1 MYRRYP
7 KPVRLSSPILIMLL
21 LVTGGCSL
29 LPEQIDKTKEWPA
42 SKLYSEAK
50 ESLDDQNYE
59 QAIDYFEKLEARFPF
74 GRYAQQAQLEIAY
87 AYYKYDE
94 PESAIAAADRFI
106 KENPRHPNV
115 DYAWYLKGL
124 VNYNRGATFLDR
136 WLPQDT
142 SERDLSSMRDAY
154 EDFYHLARYYPD
166 SIYTA
171 DAAQRVIH
179 LRNKMARYEIHVA
192 DYYLRRGAYIATTN
206 RSQYV
211 VENFQRTPAVSD
223 ALILM
228 VRAYRKLEMN
238 ELADD
243 ALRVLRTNYPLDPSL
258 EALEQGRDPEQ
269 KSGWFSWFR

>member
-1 MYRRYP
+1 M
-7 KPVRLSSPILIMLL
+7 RLSSPILVMLL
-21 LVTGGCSL
+21 LMAGGCSL
-29 LPEQIDKTKEWPA
+29 LPEQIDKTKEWSA

-124 VNYNRGATFLDR
+124 VNYNRGVTLLDR

-142 SERDLSSMRDAY
+142 SQRDLSSMRDAY
-154 EDFYHLARYYPD
+154 EDFYHLTRNYPN
-166 SIYTA
+166 SIYTP
-171 DAAQRVIH
+171 DSAQRLIH

-192 DYYLRRGAYIATTN
+192 DFYMRRGAYVATIN

-211 VENFQRTPAVSD
+211 VENFQRTPSVSD

-228 VRAYRKLEMN
+228 VRAYRKLDMN

-243 ALRVLRTNYPLDPSL
+243 ALRVLRTNYPDDPSL
-258 EALEQGRDPEQ
+258 EALEQGRDPVDD
-269 KSGWFSWFR
+269 SGWFSWFR